1 MRSLFSPGGVV
12 LSLVALAH
20 AAFAWHHRD
29 LRPDLIILTKPPSP
43 RVIEAMAF
51 GDSQFLYRA
60 WALDLQNA
68 GDTGGRA
75 TPMRDYNYD
84 YVIGWLETLRALD
97 ARAEF
102 HAFLATHYF
111 SQTPEKSD
119 VRKVVDFIVRDAEE
133 TPQTKWPWFLEAAVI
148 AQRKLSDLPLA
159 LSIAEKLTSYDF
171 ADMPNWALMFPALLL
186 EQLNRPAEARAQI
199 EGVVARRGDTF
210 SEEDK
215 LWVANFYRGL
225 PQ

>member
-1 MRSLFSPGGVV
+1 MRSLFSPSGVA

-20 AAFAWHHRD
+20 ASFAWHHRD
-29 LRPDLIILTKPPSP
+29 LRPDLTILTQPPSP
-43 RVIEAMAF
+43 RVIEATAF
-51 GDSQFLYRA
+51 GDSQFLYRV
-60 WALDLQNA
+60 WALNLQNA

-75 TPMRDYNYD
+75 TPMRNYNYD
-84 YVIGWLETLRALD
+84 YVIGWLETLRVLD

-102 HAFLATHYF
+102 HAFIAAHYF
-111 SQTPEKSD
+111 SQTPTKSD

-148 AQRKLSDLPLA
+148 AQSKLSDLPLA
-159 LSIAEKLTSYDF
+159 LSIAEKPTFYDF
-171 ADMPNWALMFPALLL
+171 AEIPNWVLMFPALLL

-199 EGVVARRGDTF
+199 EAVVARRGGAF

-215 LWVANFYRGL
+215 LWVANFYRRL